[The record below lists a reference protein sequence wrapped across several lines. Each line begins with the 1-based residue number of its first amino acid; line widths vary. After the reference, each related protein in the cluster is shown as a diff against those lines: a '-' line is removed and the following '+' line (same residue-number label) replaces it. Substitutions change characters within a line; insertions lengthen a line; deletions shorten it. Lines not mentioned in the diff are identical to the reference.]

1 MYIWCNVYVSF
12 PLCFSLLFSL
22 PPSPFLPPSLPP
34 SLSLFS
40 DPLAQFEVEKKEHEK
55 KMRRME
61 EEMEDVFEV
70 KVREKLQKLEDIKH
84 DVSKQSVLLQI
95 ILFSSLRLNEEMS
108 TTHFKFSIYFL
119 KNTQKFT
126 KLIA

>member
-1 MYIWCNVYVSF
+1 MFMYLSLSVSF
-12 PLCFSLLFSL
+12 SSSHFLPPPSSLL
-22 PPSPFLPPSLPP
+22 PSLPP

>member
-1 MYIWCNVYVSF
+1 MILY
-12 PLCFSLLFSL
+12 FSLSL
-22 PPSPFLPPSLPP
+22 SLSLSP
-34 SLSLFS
+34 SLSHR

-84 DVSKQSVLLQI
+84 DVS
-95 ILFSSLRLNEEMS
+95 
-108 TTHFKFSIYFL
+108 Y
-119 KNTQKFT
+119 
-126 KLIA
+126 

>member
-1 MYIWCNVYVSF
+1 MFMYLSLSVS
-12 PLCFSLLFSL
+12 LSS
-22 PPSPFLPPSLPP
+22 SHFLPPPSSLLPSLP
-34 SLSLFS
+34 LSLFS

-84 DVSKQSVLLQI
+84 DVS
-95 ILFSSLRLNEEMS
+95 
-108 TTHFKFSIYFL
+108 
-119 KNTQKFT
+119 
-126 KLIA
+126 

>member
-1 MYIWCNVYVSF
+1 MYIWCNVYVPF
-12 PLCFSLLFSL
+12 PLRFSLLFSL

-84 DVSKQSVLLQI
+84 DVS
-95 ILFSSLRLNEEMS
+95 
-108 TTHFKFSIYFL
+108 
-119 KNTQKFT
+119 
-126 KLIA
+126 

>member
-1 MYIWCNVYVSF
+1 
-12 PLCFSLLFSL
+12 
-22 PPSPFLPPSLPP
+22 
-34 SLSLFS
+34 
-40 DPLAQFEVEKKEHEK
+40 
-55 KMRRME
+55 MRRME

-108 TTHFKFSIYFL
+108 TTHFKISIYFL
-119 KNTQKFT
+119 KNMQKFT
-126 KLIA
+126 KLIT

>member
-1 MYIWCNVYVSF
+1 MFMYLSLSVSLSSSHF
-12 PLCFSLLFSL
+12 LPPPSSLL
-22 PPSPFLPPSLPP
+22 PSLPP